1 MEKTSLCHRVRI
13 LPLGDS
19 LTQGDGNPSAY
30 RYHLFRLL
38 AGAGIPFRFVGGVES
53 GDWRLPPDCRYHSG
67 RGGIT
72 TDGLIA
78 YHTEGSEHFIPS
90 WAEAVRE
97 AEVVLL
103 CIGANDVFRGLPI
116 ESYTDRLDKLLSLLY
131 TYNPN
136 LSTVCI
142 ATPRTAWATN
152 PKLIAMNAA
161 LLDPAFATAQAEKG
175 RDVRILDFNGE
186 GAPENLP
193 SDYPPDDGHPNE
205 SGNRKLAELW
215 FEGIAGRIRELSAT
229 LPKTDAWEAPNA
241 TCESRALSI
250 SVGSGERLVL
260 NPAPGGAASYLFES
274 DNGEIAEVDDD
285 GTVYGRREGECTV
298 RVMSAY
304 GRTPVGEVAIC
315 VSGTTP
321 DVLDAYP
328 VRHTPEVSEEG
339 YTAPEKALRPSAGGV
354 CVRYPHWLEGEI
366 KTLATY
372 PQDGVCISFDMT
384 AVSAFPTKSRGHLTL
399 SLGDTSLTFRNL
411 GMQMTLAAAGRSA
424 TFTDPTPP
432 YTRLPM
438 RLVREGSTVSLYRGG
453 VVLLTLSDL
462 SKPSAEQAPVRIAWE
477 EYDAMIHY
485 FYDLTVATR
494 V

>member
-1 MEKTSLCHRVRI
+1 MNKALPCHRVRI

-19 LTQGDGNPSAY
+19 LTQGDGTPSSY

-38 AGAGIPFRFVGGVES
+38 AEADIPFRFVGGVAS

-72 TDGLIA
+72 TSGLLA
-78 YHTEGSEHFIPS
+78 YHTESSEYYIPS
-90 WAEAVRE
+90 WAEAARE

-103 CIGANDVFRGLPI
+103 CIGGNDVFRGLPL
-116 ESYTDRLDKLLSLLY
+116 EGYPARASALLDMLY
-131 TYNPN
+131 TYNPA
-136 LSTVCI
+136 LSTVFV
-142 ATPRTAWATN
+142 ATVRLGSLSEGMRA
-152 PKLIAMNAA
+152 INAA
-161 LLDPAFATAQAEKG
+161 LLDPAFAAAERAKG

-205 SGNRKLAELW
+205 SGNRKLAALW
-215 FEGIAGRIRELSAT
+215 YRGIADRIRELSAT
-229 LPKTDAWEAPNA
+229 LPKTDVREAPTA

-260 NPAPGGAASYLFES
+260 NPAPGGEVSYLFES

-285 GTVYGRREGECTV
+285 GTVYGCGEGECTV
-298 RVMSAY
+298 RVLNAR
-304 GRTPVGEVAIC
+304 GLLPVGEVKIR
-315 VSGTTP
+315 VEGVTP

-328 VRHTPEVSEEG
+328 VRHTPEVSEAG
-339 YTAPEKALRPSAGGV
+339 YTAPEKALRPTAGGV

-372 PQDGVCISFDMT
+372 PQDGVCISFEMT
-384 AVSAFPTKSRGHLTL
+384 AVSAFPAKSQGHLTL
-399 SLGDTSLTFRNL
+399 SLGDISLTFRDL
-411 GMQMTLAAAGRSA
+411 GMQMTLTAAGRSA

-438 RLVREGSTVSLYRGG
+438 RLVREGGTVTLYRGG

-462 SKPSAEQAPVRIAWE
+462 SKPSAEQVPLRIMWKD
-477 EYDAMIHY
+477 YDAMIHY

-494 V
+494 E

>member
-1 MEKTSLCHRVRI
+1 MKTTAYRHRVRI

-19 LTQGDGNPSAY
+19 LTQGDGTPSSY

-38 AGAGIPFRFVGGVES
+38 AAEGLPFRFVGGVAS

-72 TDGLIA
+72 TSGLLA
-78 YHTEGSEHFIPS
+78 YHTESSEHYIPS
-90 WAEAVRE
+90 WAEAARE

-103 CIGANDVFRGLPI
+103 CIGGNDVFRGLPL
-116 ESYTDRLDKLLSLLY
+116 EGYPARASALLDMLY
-131 TYNPN
+131 TYTPA
-136 LSTVCI
+136 LSTVFV
-142 ATPRTAWATN
+142 ATVRLGSLSEGMRA
-152 PKLIAMNAA
+152 INAV
-161 LLDPAFATAQAEKG
+161 LLDPAFAAAERAKG

-205 SGNRKLAELW
+205 SGNRKLAALW
-215 FEGIAGRIRELSAT
+215 YRGIADRIRELSDT
-229 LPKTDAWEAPNA
+229 LPKTDVWEAPTA

-260 NPAPGGAASYLFES
+260 NPAPGGEVSYLFES
-274 DNGEIAEVDDD
+274 DDETVAEVDDD

-298 RVMSAY
+298 RVLNAR
-304 GRTPVGEVAIC
+304 GLLPVGEVKIR
-315 VSGTTP
+315 VEGVTP
-321 DVLDAYP
+321 DVPDAYP
-328 VRHTPEVSEEG
+328 VRHTPEVSEAG
-339 YTAPEKALRPSAGGV
+339 YTAPEKALRPTAGGV

-372 PQDGVCISFDMT
+372 PQDGVCISFEMT
-384 AVSAFPTKSRGHLTL
+384 AVSAFPAKSQGHLTL

-411 GMQMTLAAAGRSA
+411 GMQMTLTAAGRSA

-432 YTRLPM
+432 YTRLPL
-438 RLVREGSTVSLYRGG
+438 RLVREGGTVTLYRGG

-462 SKPSAEQAPVRIAWE
+462 SKPSAEQVPLCIMWKD
-477 EYDAMIHY
+477 YDAMIHY

-494 V
+494 E

>member
-1 MEKTSLCHRVRI
+1 MNKALPCHRVRI

-19 LTQGDGNPSAY
+19 LTQGDGTPSSY

-38 AGAGIPFRFVGGVES
+38 AAEGLPFRFVGGVRS

-72 TDGLIA
+72 TSGLLA
-78 YHTEGSEHFIPS
+78 YHTEGSEHYIPS
-90 WAEAVRE
+90 WAEAARE

-103 CIGANDVFRGLPI
+103 CIGGNDVFRGLPL
-116 ESYTDRLDKLLSLLY
+116 EGYPARASALLDMLY
-131 TYNPN
+131 TYNPA
-136 LSTVCI
+136 LSTVFV
-142 ATPRTAWATN
+142 ATVRLGSLSEGMRA
-152 PKLIAMNAA
+152 INAA
-161 LLDPAFATAQAEKG
+161 LLDPAFAAAERAKG

-205 SGNRKLAELW
+205 SGNRKLAALW
-215 FEGIAGRIRELSAT
+215 YRGIADRIRELSAT
-229 LPKTDAWEAPNA
+229 LPKTDVWEAPTA
-241 TCESRALSI
+241 TCESRALSL

-260 NPAPGGAASYLFES
+260 NPAPGGEVSYLFES

-285 GTVYGRREGECTV
+285 GTVYGRGEGECTV
-298 RVMSAY
+298 RVLNAR
-304 GRTPVGEVAIC
+304 GLLPVGEVKIR
-315 VSGTTP
+315 VEGVTP
-321 DVLDAYP
+321 DVPDAYP
-328 VRHTPEVSEEG
+328 VRHTPEVSEAG
-339 YTAPEKALRPSAGGV
+339 YTAPEKALRPTAGGV

-372 PQDGVCISFDMT
+372 PQDRVCISFEMT
-384 AVSAFPTKSRGHLTL
+384 AVSAFPAKSRGHLTL
-399 SLGDTSLTFRNL
+399 SLGDTSLTFRDL
-411 GMQMTLAAAGRSA
+411 GMQMTLTAAGRSA

-438 RLVREGSTVSLYRGG
+438 RLVREGGTATLYRGG

-462 SKPSAEQAPVRIAWE
+462 SKPSAEQVPLRIMWKD
-477 EYDAMIHY
+477 YDAMIHY

-494 V
+494 E

>member
-1 MEKTSLCHRVRI
+1 MKKASLCHRVRI

-19 LTQGDGNPSAY
+19 LTQGDGTPSSY

-38 AGAGIPFRFVGGVES
+38 AAEGLPFRFVGGVAS

-72 TDGLIA
+72 TSGLLA
-78 YHTEGSEHFIPS
+78 YHTESSEHYIPS
-90 WAEAVRE
+90 WAEAARE

-103 CIGANDVFRGLPI
+103 CIGGNDVFRGLPL
-116 ESYTDRLDKLLSLLY
+116 EGYPARASALLDMLY
-131 TYNPN
+131 TYNPA
-136 LSTVCI
+136 LSTVFV
-142 ATPRTAWATN
+142 ATVRLGSLSEGMRA
-152 PKLIAMNAA
+152 INAA
-161 LLDPAFATAQAEKG
+161 LLDPAFAAAERAKG

-205 SGNRKLAELW
+205 SGNRKLAALW
-215 FEGIAGRIRELSAT
+215 YRGIADRIRELSAT
-229 LPKTDAWEAPNA
+229 LPKTDVREAPTA

-260 NPAPGGAASYLFES
+260 NPAPGGEVSYLFES

-285 GTVYGRREGECTV
+285 GTVYGRGEGECTV
-298 RVMSAY
+298 RVLNAR
-304 GRTPVGEVAIC
+304 GLLPVGEVKIR
-315 VSGTTP
+315 VEGVTP

-328 VRHTPEVSEEG
+328 VRHTPEVSEAG
-339 YTAPEKALRPSAGGV
+339 YTAPEKALRPKAGGV

-366 KTLATY
+366 VTKRCF
-372 PQDGVCISFDMT
+372 PQDGFCIAFRMT
-384 AVSAFPTKSRGHLTL
+384 AVSAFPKKEGGHLTL
-399 SLGDTSLTFRNL
+399 SLGDTSLTFESL
-411 GMQMTLAAAGRSA
+411 ATKMTLTASGRSV
-424 TFTDPTPP
+424 TVTDPTPP
-432 YTRLPM
+432 YTRLPV
-438 RLVREGSTVSLYRGG
+438 RLVRKGSTATLYRGG

-462 SKPSAEQAPVRIAWE
+462 PEASEDRAPVRIVWE
-477 EYDAMIHY
+477 KYDAMIHY

-494 V
+494 E